1 MNIPQFPSDSN
12 DRTRWLRIAAG
23 VWLLLVSALTIV
35 NGVGL
40 SRLTEQSRSSAQ
52 DAHVQALATRVG
64 DLEQQV
70 EAAKHQPKPITRT
83 DFDTARQALEER
95 LSHVEQAQA
104 VDARGE
110 DLQALQ
116 VRLGAIEARLKK
128 AQPPATVSRRTAEA
142 AKPKVLEP
150 PFSVIGLELRGGER
164 FLSVAA
170 PGATSLPEVRLL
182 REGDSVGA
190 WRLQAIEAHVAV
202 FRVDGQTLRITL
214 P

>member
-1 MNIPQFPSDSN
+1 MNIPQIPPASN

-23 VWLLLVSALTIV
+23 VWLLLVSALAIV

-64 DLEQQV
+64 DLEQQA
-70 EAAKHQPKPITRT
+70 EAVKRQPKPITQT
-83 DFDTARQALEER
+83 DFDTARQPLEER

-104 VDARGE
+104 ADARGE
-110 DLQALQ
+110 DVQALQ
-116 VRLGAIEARLKK
+116 VRVGAIEARLKK

-150 PFSVIGLELRGGER
+150 PFSVVGLELRGGER
-164 FLSVAA
+164 VLSVAA
-170 PGATSLPEVRLL
+170 PGATSLPEVLLL
-182 REGDSVGA
+182 REGDSVGT
-190 WRLQAIEAHVAV
+190 WHLQAIEAHVAV